1 MQNKGEH
8 PATGRDRWVVGE
20 LPFCFRHLPAPS
32 NAPYGLPDRLSF
44 ALEEDGVAGLVRQ
57 SFDPRVAAALDEAYR
72 QGSVLSGAM
81 EEQGLG
87 RQYAM
92 DFVRHVQAQ
101 VADVRGQRILEIGC
115 GTGYLLSLLHEQ
127 GASVVGIEPG
137 PQGGLAR
144 ERYGVRV
151 VQDFFPSRQVRDLF
165 DVVIAYAVLEHLPDP
180 LAFLR
185 DIRHQLAPRGVAILA
200 VPDCEPY
207 LQGGDLSC
215 LIHEHWSYFTAGSL
229 RRVVEGAGLSAEVVP
244 AGFGGCLYCVARPDG
259 AASGFS
265 QPGPRGQ
272 LSTYRRHSFH
282 VLQRLEAVLRGALER
297 GQDVGF
303 YAAGRMLN
311 ALALLGEP
319 VTGMPGI
326 RFFDDNDR
334 LHRMYYPGWPIPIEN
349 GADYERRPPDLT
361 IIASRSFGQQIR
373 TRLLKSHPCGRM
385 VDWNDLCSAT

>member
-1 MQNKGEH
+1 MRNNAEV
-8 PATGRDRWVVGE
+8 PADRSRWVVGE
-20 LPFCFRHLPAPS
+20 LPFFFRHLSVPS
-32 NAPYGLPDRLSF
+32 NASYGLPDRLPF
-44 ALEEDGVAGLVRQ
+44 ALEECGASGSIHQL
-57 SFDPRVAAALDEAYR
+57 FDKTVAAALDKAYR
-72 QGSVLSGAM
+72 AGSTLSGAM
-81 EEQGLG
+81 DEQGLG

-92 DFVRHVQAQ
+92 DFVRHVQAVVPDIQ
-101 VADVRGQRILEIGC
+101 GRRILEIGC
-115 GTGYLLSLLHEQ
+115 GSGYLLSLLRERG
-127 GASVVGIEPG
+127 GAVVGIEPG
-137 PQGGLAR
+137 PQGAAAFDR
-144 ERYGVRV
+144 FGVRV
-151 VQDFFPSRQVRDLF
+151 IQDFFPSAEVQDLF
-165 DVVIAYAVLEHLPDP
+165 DVIVAYGVLEHLSNPW
-180 LAFLR
+180 AFLR
-185 DIRHQLAPRGVAILA
+185 DVRNQLAPRGVAVLA

-207 LQGGDLSC
+207 LLSGDLSC